1 MSRATDEEVVELAK
15 AEGMTVLPEDLDYGA
30 ILAATGDLEP
40 GVIILRVGNWPTEQ
54 IEQRLRTVLG
64 ELPEQSFINTIT
76 IIDRYRVRF
85 RRLPVQSTDLRWWQ
99 PVPVVGPTWPCQ
111 LRVFSTDRRRCFLPC
126 R

>member
-30 ILAATGDLEP
+30 ILAATGDMEP

-85 RRLPVQSTDLRWWQ
+85 RRLPVQSSDL
-99 PVPVVGPTWPCQ
+99 
-111 LRVFSTDRRRCFLPC
+111 S
-126 R
+126 